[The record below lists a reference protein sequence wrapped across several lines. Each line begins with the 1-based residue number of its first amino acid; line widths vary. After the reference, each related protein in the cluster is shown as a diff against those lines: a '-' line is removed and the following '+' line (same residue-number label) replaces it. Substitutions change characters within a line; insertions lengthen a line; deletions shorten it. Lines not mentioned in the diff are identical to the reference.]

1 LNRLHIG
8 NDAGSAQRQTIVTLV
23 RKRPAQTLGDS
34 FNPRDNS
41 LNFLRVV
48 LAVGVI
54 ISHAWP
60 VGGFGFDPKFGD
72 SGIGHWAVAG
82 FFAISGYLVTGS
94 RVGLD
99 LRNYLLRRAA
109 RILPGFW
116 ACLAF
121 TAFLVAPITAW
132 LTGRHYTLAGA
143 LGYVFG
149 NATLVIVSPG
159 IDDTLS
165 GVPHPDVWNDSLWT
179 LKWEFL
185 AYIAIGVAM
194 SVPAFRR
201 RAAPY
206 VAAFVGLTGLHA
218 VLWAFGAGPPI
229 VESVLWL
236 GTAFASG
243 VVLFVL
249 RDRVIMHGGIA
260 VAAVLALVGCGLTSS
275 VDVFGQLPTAYLMMW
290 LATRLPLQR
299 AFRRNDISYGMY
311 IYAFVVQQCLQLAGV
326 AGYGV
331 AVYAVVAIVA
341 TVPLAYASW
350 FLVEK
355 PAKAAIGSWAKRRS
369 ADTSGRWE
377 FGR

>member
-1 LNRLHIG
+1 M
-8 NDAGSAQRQTIVTLV
+8 TLV
-23 RKRPAQTLGDS
+23 RKRTAQTLGDS
-34 FNPRDNS
+34 FDPRDNS

-54 ISHAWP
+54 VSHAWP
-60 VGGFGFDPKFGD
+60 VGGFGFDPRFGD

-94 RVGLD
+94 RMGLD

-121 TAFLVAPITAW
+121 TAFVVAPLAAW
-132 LTGRHYTLAGA
+132 LTGRHYTVAGA
-143 LGYVFG
+143 LGYVVG
-149 NATLVIVSPG
+149 NATLVIVAPG
-159 IDDTLS
+159 IGDTLA

-185 AYIAIGVAM
+185 AYIAVGVAM
-194 SVPAFRR
+194 AVPTLRHR
-201 RAAPY
+201 SAPFL
-206 VAAFVGLTGLHA
+206 VAFVALTGLHA

-229 VESVLWL
+229 VASILWL

-249 RDRVIMHGGIA
+249 RDRVIMHGG
-260 VAAVLALVGCGLTSS
+260 VAAAAALALVGCGLTST

-326 AGYGV
+326 ARFGV
-331 AVYAVVAIVA
+331 ATFAVVAVVA
-341 TVPLAYASW
+341 TIPLAYASW

-355 PAKAAIGSWAKRRS
+355 PAKSAIGAVTRRRP
-369 ADTSGRWE
+369 AAVSGLAE
-377 FGR
+377 TEG

>member
-1 LNRLHIG
+1 M
-8 NDAGSAQRQTIVTLV
+8 TLL
-23 RKRPAQTLGDS
+23 RKRPAQRLGPSIDQV
-34 FNPRDNS
+34 FDPRNNS

-60 VGGFGFDPKFGD
+60 VGGFGFDPRFGD

-82 FFAISGYLVTGS
+82 FFAISGFLVTGS

-121 TAFLVAPITAW
+121 TAFLVAPLTAW
-132 LTGRHYTLAGA
+132 LTGRHYTLGGA

-149 NATLVIVSPG
+149 NATLVIVRPSVG
-159 IDDTLS
+159 DTLS

-194 SVPAFRR
+194 SVPMLRR
-201 RAAPY
+201 RAAPF
-206 VAAFVGLTGLHA
+206 VVAFVALTGLNA
-218 VLWAFGAGPPI
+218 LLWAFGAGPPI
-229 VESVLWL
+229 VESILWL

-260 VAAVLALVGCGLTSS
+260 VAAALALVGCGLTSS

-299 AFRRNDISYGMY
+299 AFRHNDISYGMY

-326 AGYGV
+326 ARYGV
-331 AVYAVVAIVA
+331 AIFALVGIV
-341 TVPLAYASW
+341 TTIPLAYASW

-355 PAKAAIGSWAKRRS
+355 PAKSAIGSWTKRRS
-369 ADTSGRWE
+369 ADVSGRGE
-377 FGR
+377 EVR